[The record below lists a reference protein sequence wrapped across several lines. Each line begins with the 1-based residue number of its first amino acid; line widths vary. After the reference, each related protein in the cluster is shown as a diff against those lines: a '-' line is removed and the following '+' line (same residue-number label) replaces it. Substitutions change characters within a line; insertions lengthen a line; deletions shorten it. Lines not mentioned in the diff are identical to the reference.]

1 MGSYKYLCVDQI
13 GKEVRG
19 SVSAPDVKEARLQ
32 LKDKGLRV
40 VSIEASSG
48 AAKQSGLGFKS
59 KKVKDSDL
67 YNMARELSVLLKAGL
82 RIDNS
87 IETIIGTVS
96 NAALRETLAN
106 ALRDIRAGKSVAE
119 SFEKSGLFNTL
130 MVSLIRVGE
139 SVGNLRMSFEQIAA
153 HLQFQIQFRAEI
165 RNALTYPIFL
175 VIASCVTLFVIFKFI
190 IPRFFT
196 VFGQD
201 QLLTL
206 PLASKMLL
214 KASDFMSVKAF
225 IVALVVGVAFFKLV
239 DMKRLIHAGYSYAL
253 SIPLMRTMI
262 INLELSRFSYSMYT
276 MLSSGIEFIK
286 ALRFSIDLIQNVKV
300 KQSLEPAIKLI
311 KEGRPIGGVF
321 SQIELLPEIAANMI
335 TVGEK
340 SGNMKEI
347 FLELFNVFDDRFKRT
362 IKKIVILVEPLI
374 ITVMGM
380 VVGFIV
386 ISMILTVMSVGNIK
400 F

>member
-106 ALRDIRAGKSVAE
+106 ALKDIRAGKSVAE

-206 PLASKMLL
+206 PFASKMLL
-214 KASDFMSVKAF
+214 KASEFMSIKV
-225 IVALVVGVAFFKLV
+225 IVAALVVGVAFFKLV
-239 DMKRLIHAGYSYAL
+239 DMKRLMHAGYSYAL

>member
-1 MGSYKYLCVDQI
+1 MTNYKYLCVDQT
-13 GKEVRG
+13 GKEIKG
-19 SVSAPDVKEARLQ
+19 SISARDAKEARLQ
-32 LKDKGLRV
+32 LKDKGLRA
-40 VSIEASSG
+40 VSLEA
-48 AAKQSGLGFKS
+48 AASASKTAGHGFKS

-87 IETIIGTVS
+87 LETVSGTMS
-96 NAALRETLAN
+96 NAALKETLTN
-106 ALRDIRAGKSVAE
+106 ALKDIRAGKSVAE
-119 SFEKSGLFNTL
+119 SFDKSGLFNTL

-139 SVGNLRMSFEQIAA
+139 SVGNLRMSFEQIAS

-165 RNALTYPIFL
+165 RNALTYPVFL

-201 QLLTL
+201 QLGSL
-206 PLASKMLL
+206 PFASKMLL
-214 KASDFMSVKAF
+214 KASEVLN
-225 IVALVVGVAFFKLV
+225 IYVVVGIAAGIFAFFKLADV
-239 DMKRLIHAGYSYAL
+239 KKILHTGYSYAL
-253 SIPLMRTMI
+253 SIPLMKTMI
-262 INLELSRFSYSMYT
+262 INLELSRFCYSMYT

-300 KQSLEPAIKLI
+300 KQSLEPSIKLI
-311 KEGRPIGGVF
+311 KEGRPIGEVF
-321 SQIELLPEIAANMI
+321 SQIEILPDIASNMI

-347 FLELFNVFDDRFKRT
+347 FLELFNVFDDKFKRT
-362 IKKIVILVEPLI
+362 IKGIVILIEPLI
-374 ITVMGM
+374 ITLMGM
-380 VVGFIV
+380 IVGFIV

>member
-1 MGSYKYLCVDQI
+1 MTHFKYLCVDQS
-13 GKEVRG
+13 GKEISG
-19 SVSAPDVKEARLQ
+19 SLSANDTKDARIQ
-32 LKDKGLRV
+32 LKDKGLKV
-40 VSIEASSG
+40 VSLEASASSARAG
-48 AAKQSGLGFKS
+48 GLGFKS
-59 KKVKDSDL
+59 KKVTEADL

-82 RIDNS
+82 RIDSS
-87 IETIIGTVS
+87 IETIVGTVS
-96 NAALRETLAN
+96 NAALRETLTN
-106 ALRDIRAGKSVAE
+106 ALKDIRAGKSVAD

-130 MVSLIRVGE
+130 MVSLIRVGQ
-139 SVGNLRMSFEQIAA
+139 SVGNLRMSFEQIAS

-165 RNALTYPIFL
+165 RNALTYPAFL

-201 QLLTL
+201 QLQTL
-206 PLASKMLL
+206 PFASKMLL
-214 KASDFMSVKAF
+214 KASEFMDVKVFIAAIVIAF
-225 IVALVVGVAFFKLV
+225 AFYKLV
-239 DMKRLIHAGYSYAL
+239 DMKRLLHVGYSYAL
-253 SIPLMRTMI
+253 SIPMMRTMI

-300 KQSLEPAIKLI
+300 KQSLEPSIKLI
-311 KEGRPIGGVF
+311 KEGRPIGDVF
-321 SQIELLPEIAANMI
+321 LHIELLPEIAANMI

-374 ITVMGM
+374 ITVMGA

>member
-1 MGSYKYLCVDQI
+1 MTNYKYLCVDQT
-13 GKEVRG
+13 GKEITG
-19 SVSAPDVKEARLQ
+19 SIAVADAKAARLK

-40 VSIEASSG
+40 VSLEA
-48 AAKQSGLGFKS
+48 AAAPRTAFSFKS
-59 KKVKDSDL
+59 KKIKDSDI

-87 IETIIGTVS
+87 LETIVGTIS
-96 NAALRETLAN
+96 NTAMRETLNN
-106 ALRDIRAGKSVAE
+106 ALKDIRSGKTVAE
-119 SFEKSGLFNTL
+119 SFEKGGLFNTL

-139 SVGNLRMSFEQIAA
+139 SVGNLRMSFEQVAS

-175 VIASCVTLFVIFKFI
+175 IFASCVTLFVMFKFI
-190 IPRFFT
+190 IPKFFT

-201 QLLTL
+201 QLKSL
-206 PLASKMLL
+206 PFASKVMLQ
-214 KASDFMSVKAF
+214 ASDFLNIKVF
-225 IVALVVGVAFFKLV
+225 IVALAAGALIYKLV
-239 DMKRLIHAGYSYAL
+239 DMKKLIHAGYAYAL
-253 SIPLMRTMI
+253 SIPLMRGMI

-300 KQSLEPAIKLI
+300 KQSIEPSIKLI
-311 KEGRPIGGVF
+311 KEGRPIGEVF
-321 SQIELLPEIAANMI
+321 SQVELLPEIAANMI

-362 IKKIVILVEPLI
+362 IKRIVILVEPLI
-374 ITVMGM
+374 ITVMGA

>member
-13 GKEVRG
+13 GKEIRG

-40 VSIEASSG
+40 VSIEAS
-48 AAKQSGLGFKS
+48 AAASKQSGLGFKS

-96 NAALRETLAN
+96 NAALRETLSN
-106 ALRDIRAGKSVAE
+106 ALKDIRAGKSVAE

-214 KASDFMSVKAF
+214 KASEFMSVKV
-225 IVALVVGVAFFKLV
+225 IVAALVLGVAFFKLV

>member
-1 MGSYKYLCVDQI
+1 MTNFKYLSVDQT
-13 GKEVRG
+13 GKEVSG
-19 SVSAPDVKEARLQ
+19 SISAQDVKEARLQ
-32 LKDKGLRV
+32 LKDKGLKI
-40 VSIEASSG
+40 VSLEASAG
-48 AAKQSGLGFKS
+48 AAKTGIRGSKG
-59 KKVKDSDL
+59 KKVSDTDL

-87 IETIIGTVS
+87 METITGTIS
-96 NAALRETLAN
+96 NAALKENMAV
-106 ALRDIRAGKSVAE
+106 ALKDIRAGKSVAE
-119 SFEKSGLFNTL
+119 AFEKSGLFNTL

-139 SVGNLRMSFEQIAA
+139 SVGNLRMSFEQIAS

-165 RNALTYPIFL
+165 RNALTYPAFL

-201 QLLTL
+201 QLKAL
-206 PLASKMLL
+206 PFASKMLL
-214 KASDFMSVKAF
+214 KASEVLNIQVLIGAA
-225 IVALVVGVAFFKLV
+225 IAAVAIYKLV
-239 DMKRLIHAGYSYAL
+239 DMKRLLHSGYSYAL
-253 SIPLMRTMI
+253 SLPLLRTMI
-262 INLELSRFSYSMYT
+262 INLELSRFSYSMFT

-300 KQSLEPAIKLI
+300 KQSLEPSIKLI
-311 KEGRPIGGVF
+311 KEGRPIGEVF
-321 SQIELLPEIAANMI
+321 SHIELLPEIAANMI